1 MYRVKNILYIVIIFS
16 SFILCQIS
24 HEKLYIT
31 IQMMDQVG
39 VINTVDYEYDLTIE
53 TNMQSNNSSMC
64 MDYTSEMECSMSNN
78 CEWMMD
84 MCMESSDNCMDYTSE
99 MECSISNN
107 CEWMMDMC
115 MDSMDNNTIDTPH
128 FIVMDENLGYWF
140 VSTIASGYIAQYS
153 LVDNELIDSYFVGDA
168 PAILTIDTNRKKIYC
183 SRMMP
188 MNGMGNMMPNG
199 ESNII
204 QALNYSHMGLAL
216 SEISE
221 YEINSPAPHGLAISS
236 NGNSLFTASNTSD
249 WLYKI
254 DVESGQI
261 IGESMEDLSIPSD
274 QTIQRLKPIQCL
286 VVGSKLFVTC
296 SAGPWYDPFTG
307 QTTIIPGMLQLWDT
321 QTMTLIDSIELG
333 EYSSPWHIKESP
345 VDNLVYVSLAGDN
358 LYDTGGLACV
368 RYSDTGEM
376 QIEWINSGVA
386 FDTPHGVDVSSEG
399 DKIYVSDRG
408 NGNIYRFNSDGQNF
422 DTLFIGNMSML
433 GGISITKKS
442 LPDLGDTN
450 FDNIINVVDI
460 INLVNTILNNAMLD
474 PYPYYASDINLDN
487 IINVIDITEV
497 INIIID

>member
-39 VINTVDYEYDLTIE
+39 VINTADYEYDLTIE
-53 TNMQSNNSSMC
+53 TDMQSNNSSMC

-99 MECSISNN
+99 MECSMSNNCEWMMDMCMESSDNCMDYTSEMECSMSNN

-153 LVDNELIDSYFVGDA
+153 IVDNELIDSYFVGDA
-168 PAILTIDTNRKKIYC
+168 PAILTIDTDRKKIYC

-204 QALNYSHMGLAL
+204 QALNYSYMGLAL

-261 IGESMEDLSIPSD
+261 IGESMEDLGIPSD

-321 QTMTLIDSIELG
+321 QTMALIDSIELG
-333 EYSSPWHIKESP
+333 EY
-345 VDNLVYVSLAGDN
+345 
-358 LYDTGGLACV
+358 
-368 RYSDTGEM
+368 
-376 QIEWINSGVA
+376 
-386 FDTPHGVDVSSEG
+386 
-399 DKIYVSDRG
+399 
-408 NGNIYRFNSDGQNF
+408 
-422 DTLFIGNMSML
+422 
-433 GGISITKKS
+433 
-442 LPDLGDTN
+442 
-450 FDNIINVVDI
+450 
-460 INLVNTILNNAMLD
+460 
-474 PYPYYASDINLDN
+474 
-487 IINVIDITEV
+487 
-497 INIIID
+497 